1 MEITARLGSERL
13 QVSGRKKMHNSTSV
27 NVAKGDDVLSLLLQY
42 CHRRRYPAKSAIIR
56 SGDAGNTLYYITA
69 GSCVVSIAN
78 KDTSEDI
85 VLAYL
90 NKGDFIGEIGVFMG
104 PRQRDVNVWTR
115 EPSQLAEISYER
127 LHHLL
132 RGELSAYAIEI
143 LSCFG
148 RQLSTRLL
156 DTSRKVRG
164 LAFLDVSGRIAHM
177 LLELARQPDA
187 LTHPDGMQIRVTR
200 QELGRLVGCSREM
213 AGRVLKS
220 LEEKSMIWVKGKTI
234 VVLGAR

>member
-1 MEITARLGSERL
+1 MQYRTP
-13 QVSGRKKMHNSTSV
+13 VKP
-27 NVAKGDDVLSLLLQY
+27 DDAATLLLPY
-42 CHRRRYPAKSAIIR
+42 CHLRRYPAKAAIIR
-56 SGDAGNTLYYITA
+56 SGDAGNTLYYVA
-69 GSCVVSIAN
+69 SGSCVVSMPN

-90 NKGDFIGEIGVFMG
+90 NKGDFIGEIGVFTG

-115 EPSQLAEISYER
+115 EASQLAEISYER
-127 LHHLL
+127 LHQLL
-132 RGELSAYAIEI
+132 KGELAIHAVEI

-156 DTSRKVRG
+156 ATSRKVRG

-187 LTHPDGMQIRVTR
+187 MTHPDGMQIRVTR

-213 AGRVLKS
+213 AGRVLKN
-220 LEEKSMIWVKGKTI
+220 LEEQNLIWVKGKTI